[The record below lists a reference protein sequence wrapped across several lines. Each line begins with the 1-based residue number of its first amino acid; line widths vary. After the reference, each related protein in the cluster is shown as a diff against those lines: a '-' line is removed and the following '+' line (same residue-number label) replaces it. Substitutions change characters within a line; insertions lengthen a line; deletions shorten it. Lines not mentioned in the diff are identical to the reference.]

1 MTTTDIETSFT
12 VEVLRFRKGAD
23 PEALAG
29 SVSAFFGISLEE
41 GRRLVRK
48 APIRVKR
55 GATPEITQRLV
66 KQLRKLGA
74 EVLVRNEQ
82 TGEERTYALK
92 DAPPSQ
98 PAAPEP
104 SPPEETLESDHGDPP
119 PEDAPQVEVVQA
131 PALYAEAAPEE
142 PLSAPRDE
150 PPASSAP
157 GERTIPSLR
166 DESRSAARDSAEP
179 RLSLP
184 GSSRRP
190 SSGGSMPPPSS
201 SGLAPPASP
210 ILSLPPP
217 STAKL
222 DFCAACKGPVDKG
235 ETCGRCGWNNAEK
248 ERHCRQCK
256 RKLSV
261 VSAMSRRPALAGVA
275 AVGALAIGGGLL
287 ALLGAG
293 AGVAGLALGGCLAFV
308 ADGFS
313 ARYACKVCTVGVVSE
328 RLQKEEEARLRAAK
342 TKSLSVAGL
351 CGVIAIGL
359 ILGSGFSQRSLSD
372 SSYGIAWALPLP
384 RMHSHLGADLVSI
397 RVPTGNKRVRV
408 SFAERPYLGGPAYFL
423 THVQYTHPST
433 AADRDPAG
441 LEASIKQIVEVY
453 FTGSLTGKLEP
464 AGDAVQATFTGTFHG
479 KPIHGYLRG
488 MQHEHDMVV
497 VAVTSSSPG
506 EVADPE
512 ARRLLSGV
520 VVQRDPN

>member
-12 VEVLRFRKGAD
+12 VEVLRFREGAD

-261 VSAMSRRPALAGVA
+261 VSAVSRKSAALGVA
-275 AVGALAIGGGLL
+275 ALGVLAIGAGVLV
-287 ALLGAG
+287 LLGPAAG
-293 AGVAGLALGGCLAFV
+293 AAGLALGACLAFV
-308 ADGFS
+308 IDS
-313 ARYACKVCTVGVVSE
+313 STLRYACKSCTIAVISG
-328 RLQKEEEARLRAAK
+328 RLQKEEEGRLRTARTKALAA
-342 TKSLSVAGL
+342 AAL
-351 CGVIAIGL
+351 CGVMTAGLLAIASL
-359 ILGSGFSQRSLSD
+359 AQRSLTD
-372 SSYGIAWALPLP
+372 SSYGISWTLPVP
-384 RMHSHLGADLVSI
+384 RMNGRLGTELVTI
-397 RVPTGNKRVRV
+397 RIPTGPKRVRM
-408 SFAERPYLGGPAYFL
+408 SFAERPYIGGPVYFL
-423 THVQYTHPST
+423 THVQYTHP
-433 AADRDPAG
+433 AAPSAPDPAG
-441 LEASIKQIVEVY
+441 LEISIKQIVEVY
-453 FTGSLTGKLEP
+453 FAGSLTDPPQPIGEGL
-464 AGDAVQATFTGTFHG
+464 QASFTGTFRG
-479 KPIHGYLRG
+479 GQVSGYLRG
-488 MQHEHDMVV
+488 IQNDHDMMI
-497 VAVTSSSPG
+497 VAVVSGSKADVEDSS
-506 EVADPE
+506 
-512 ARRLLSGV
+512 ARDVLTAV
-520 VVQRDPN
+520 VTTRDP